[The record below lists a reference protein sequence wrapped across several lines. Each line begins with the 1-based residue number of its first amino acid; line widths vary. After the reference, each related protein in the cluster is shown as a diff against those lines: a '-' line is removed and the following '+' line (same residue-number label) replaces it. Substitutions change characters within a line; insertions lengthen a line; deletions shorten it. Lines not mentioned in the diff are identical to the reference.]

1 MEVDIPANCHCE
13 CESGE
18 RCSRVGFELPD
29 ERGFTLIELLVV
41 IAIIGILAA
50 MLLPV
55 LSSAK
60 DRALRT
66 TCLNNE
72 KQLGLAVHMYA
83 NDNQDYFP
91 NPNWAPVPAP
101 GEPPGWLYTVNAAGA
116 IPDIT
121 RPPYSTNVI
130 LAYQTGLLFNYIQSP
145 GPYLCPVDL
154 KSKLYLSRNDKLSS
168 YVMNGAVAGFPNG
181 PSTMSCKTTAVW
193 SQACFLMWEPDEY
206 AVSTT
211 PPNPGAAAFN
221 DGASFPNS
229 SEGIGRLH
237 SKKGGNI
244 MAVDGHV
251 EFETELTF
259 RAQSAKPGFGFLWWN
274 PFSNNGH

>member
-1 MEVDIPANCHCE
+1 MEVDIPANCPGE
-13 CESGE
+13 CESGANA
-18 RCSRVGFELPD
+18 SRLV
-29 ERGFTLIELLVV
+29 RHKSGFTLIELLVV

-50 MLLPV
+50 ILLPV
-55 LSSAK
+55 LSAAK

-72 KQLGLAVHMYA
+72 KQLGLAVHMYS

-91 NPNWAPVPAP
+91 NPNWAPVPTP
-101 GEPPGWLYTVNAAGA
+101 GQPPGWLYTVNAAGA
-116 IPDIT
+116 IPDTI

-130 LAYQTGLLFNYIQSP
+130 LAYQTGLLYNYMGNP
-145 GPYLCPVDL
+145 GPYLCPVDV
-154 KSKLYLSRNDKLSS
+154 KSKLYLSRNNKLSS
-168 YVMNGAVAGFPNG
+168 YVMNGSVAGFPPG
-181 PSTMSCKTTAVW
+181 PSTTSCKTSAVW

-211 PPNPGAAAFN
+211 PPNPGAMAFN

-259 RAQSAKPGFGFLWWN
+259 RAQSAKPGFGLLWWN
-274 PFSNNGH
+274 PLSSNGH